1 MLMSECVH
9 ECLSGFV
16 CGGECVWMYVN
27 ISLCV
32 NKSVRFLSVWS
43 CYNVDVFTKQM
54 CQRGC
59 RGEWTCNYICQCI
72 KMCVNVHAEVCE
84 WICDQISVCIN
95 IWTCSC
101 QWKRCLSWNK
111 SGRVSCDCMWVYL
124 CVWVNVWAC
133 LYIWAHQ
140 CEHARVWVNVGMC
153 SHVWSDVW
161 VCVRVIMSLF
171 VRLCSCASQN
181 TYVLLC
187 ECLCVWENG
196 STCSCVWVNVWAYD
210 CMWARLCVSD
220 CVFVSVRH
228 CVSVAAC
235 ACVWPSYCACTREY
249 VHLCE
254 YVNFF
259 TCGLIHLWF
268 LSVYVCEHNCFS
280 EYTSLSMCEWM
291 WVYES
296 VCEWT
301 SMVVGEKCVRMYVCE
316 YANVRM

>member
-210 CMWARLCVSD
+210 CMWARLCASD
-220 CVFVSVRH
+220 CV
-228 CVSVAAC
+228 CE
-235 ACVWPSYCACTREY
+235 CTP
-249 VHLCE
+249 LCE
-254 YVNFF
+254 R
-259 TCGLIHLWF
+259 G
-268 LSVYVCEHNCFS
+268 
-280 EYTSLSMCEWM
+280 SMCLCVTKLLCM
-291 WVYES
+291 HTWVCSLVWIRELFHVWAYSSVISECIRVWAQLFQWIYES
-296 VCEWT
+296 VHVWVNVSVWVCVWMDQHGCGWEMCED
-301 SMVVGEKCVRMYVCE
+301 VRVWVC
-316 YANVRM
+316 